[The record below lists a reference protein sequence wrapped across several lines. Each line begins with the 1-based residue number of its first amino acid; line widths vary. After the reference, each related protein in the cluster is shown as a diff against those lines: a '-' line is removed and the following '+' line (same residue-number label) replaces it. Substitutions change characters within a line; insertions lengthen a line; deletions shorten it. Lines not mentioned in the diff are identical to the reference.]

1 MGMLGGS
8 GDGMSEFVIEEVSP
22 VTGLRRRLP
31 FQFSN
36 REEAAA
42 MAGELASSNPGFLFS
57 VEVVPAA

>member
-1 MGMLGGS
+1 M
-8 GDGMSEFVIEEVSP
+8 IEEVSP
-22 VTGLRRRLP
+22 VSGLRRRLP

-42 MAGELASSNPGFLFS
+42 MAGELASSNPGFLFT